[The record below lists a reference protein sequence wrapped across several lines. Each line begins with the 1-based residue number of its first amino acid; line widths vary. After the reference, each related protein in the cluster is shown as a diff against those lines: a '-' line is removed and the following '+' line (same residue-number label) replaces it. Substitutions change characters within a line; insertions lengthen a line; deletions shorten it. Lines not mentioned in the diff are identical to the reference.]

1 MLQIILAPCLS
12 SSFHFLIIRHSLEIM
27 IDLLWYHQCKCMAQ
41 LQHSDLIC
49 HVLLNN
55 CCWSLTLSSLRF
67 SFFFH
72 LLVLS
77 DSWYGFCMSH
87 SSSYSSNQKLCRRT
101 SVLMLSSWPVLLLM
115 YDLENLIQHFLV
127 DFMISSAIR
136 KQYSRLHLLWN
147 SEPCSWYL
155 SADIFDSQAWSNG
168 HVIED
173 YLVLFWSRHYF
184 SCCVVRS
191 FFHLQPCSEA
201 ELDWSSSWPTIANP
215 HQDVD
220 WSVFAQFDSTSLET
234 IGTCPE

>member
-1 MLQIILAPCLS
+1 MLVPCLS

-27 IDLLWYHQCKCMAQ
+27 IDLLWYHQCKCMGQ

-49 HVLLNN
+49 HVSLNN
-55 CCWSLTLSSLRF
+55 CCWFLTLSFLRF
-67 SFFFH
+67 SFFFR

-87 SSSYSSNQKLCRRT
+87 SSSYFSNLKLYRRT
-101 SVLMLSSWPVLLLM
+101 SVLMLSSWPALLLM
-115 YDLENLIQHFLV
+115 YDSENLIRHFLV
-127 DFMISSAIR
+127 DFMISSAIM
-136 KQYSRLHLLWN
+136 KQYSQLHLLWN

-155 SADIFDSQAWSNG
+155 SADIFNSPAWSDG

-173 YLVLFWSRHYF
+173 YLVLFWSHHYF
-184 SCCVVRS
+184 SYCVVRS
-191 FFHLQPCSEA
+191 SFHLRSCSEV
-201 ELDWSSSWPTIANP
+201 EPDWSFSWPMTPSP

-220 WSVFAQFDSTSLET
+220 LSVFTQFDSKSLET